1 MNHCFVFSVRG
12 GSPAAVTRATSYAF
26 YSHSREVVGSHVTD
40 SEAKT
45 QQLERDR
52 GVYHIWAIEVFT
64 PKELTAV
71 NGTEVRL
78 KCTFT
83 SSEAVS
89 EKTLSISWSFKPLG
103 PGREEQFFYYQ
114 EKPYPP
120 TQGQFEGRAAWSGNI
135 LKNDAS
141 ITLNDVQFNF
151 NGTYT
156 CLVRNP
162 PDVHGFTGEIRLEV
176 VQSVKLSEMEILAVA
191 VGGGIALVLIILTIV
206 LSVRYFRGRQGDAGI
221 ELQDAKRASVW

>member
-1 MNHCFVFSVRG
+1 MAQG
-12 GSPAAVTRATSYAF
+12 K
-26 YSHSREVVGSHVTD
+26 REGNEG
-40 SEAKT
+40 EAPMEEGKS
-45 QQLERDR
+45 
-52 GVYHIWAIEVFT
+52 VYHIWAIEVFT

-89 EKTLSISWSFKPLG
+89 ERTLSISWSFKPLG

-120 TQGQFEGRAAWSGNI
+120 TKGQFEGRAAWSGNI

-176 VQSVKLSEMEILAVA
+176 VQSVNLSEMEILAAA

-206 LSVRYFRGRQGDAGI
+206 LSVRYFRGRHGDAGI